1 MITANEYDLNVGQD
15 MACPPGGYDLRDM
28 QPLEAMIEGDP
39 MLRAALEEL
48 ARKEHQLLA
57 LQSQALIEDINRE
70 FKHGFNASDGMG
82 EVRRMMPAFAFHD
95 IAYQF
100 GGVECFSD
108 KSFNKWLDKKAPET
122 RVKSTGCKPGNGM
135 ALQVGWTPPERKFS
149 KKYDFQESG
158 VRRQEAEKSEVTV

>member
-39 MLRAALEEL
+39 MLRTALEEL

-70 FKHGFNASDGMG
+70 FRHGFNATEGMG

-95 IAYQF
+95 IAHQF
-100 GGVECFSD
+100 GGTECFQD
-108 KSFNKWLDKKAPET
+108 KSFNKWLDRKAPET
-122 RVKSTGCKPGNGM
+122 RVKATGCKPGGGGL
-135 ALQVGWTPPERKFS
+135 ALQVGWAPTVKKFS
-149 KKYDFQESG
+149 KTYGDGGSTES
-158 VRRQEAEKSEVTV
+158 RPTKPEVPA